1 MRASYIVLNKILNFY
16 QLCFSCVSVFH
27 ILFGLGNLF
36 KLPPLYDPS
45 NFFVNGKPGTGSTEV
60 EKLVEFL
67 FGLWYTGSIAGVL
80 LTFFSGSSAAFQ
92 GALFCPLYYHFTVSI
107 AAFLYFD
114 KYKISNP
121 GKVSGTLTGVVHA
134 VLAGMFAYV
143 CHNNT

>member
-1 MRASYIVLNKILNFY
+1 MDLY
-16 QLCFSCVSVFH
+16 QICLCCVSGFH

-80 LTFFSGSSAAFQ
+80 LAFFAGSSPALR
-92 GALFCPLYYHFTVSI
+92 GALICPLYYHVTVSI
-107 AAFLYFD
+107 ACILYFD

-121 GKVSGTLTGVVHA
+121 RKLSGTLTGVFHA

-143 CHNNT
+143 LYLS

>member
-1 MRASYIVLNKILNFY
+1 MKNIKMVDLSSIFLF
-16 QLCFSCVSVFH
+16 CVSGFH
-27 ILFGLGNLF
+27 IHIGFGNLF

-45 NFFVNGKPGTGSTEV
+45 NFLVNGKPGTGSTEI
-60 EKLVEFL
+60 EKLLEFI